1 MIAVTFALPSESSG
15 LVRLLERVRHQPAL
29 HVIEGSLHDRDV
41 HVLHTGVGEK
51 STRERIGPFLQARTP
66 SLLISSG
73 FAGSLSERLS
83 VGDVFVA
90 QNFSDDAVASD
101 TLSFPR
107 ANLTT
112 ASTVI
117 ESPAERAQFA
127 RATDAD
133 AVDMETVWIAEACRE
148 VGIPFLSLRVISD
161 DLAEPLPAPARVL
174 FDVGRQRTPLLRL
187 AAHITAHPATL
198 PRLIRFAGRI
208 TRARQNL
215 TDALVRICSA

>member
-15 LVRLLERVRHQPAL
+15 FVRLLERVRHRPAQ
-29 HVIEGSLHDRDV
+29 HIIEGSLHGHDV

-51 STRERIGPFLQARTP
+51 STRERIGPFLKARRP

-73 FAGSLSERLS
+73 FAGSLSEKLC

-90 QNFSDDAVASD
+90 QNFSCDAVASD

-107 ANLTT
+107 AKLAT
-112 ASTVI
+112 ASTVL

-127 RATDAD
+127 RARNAD

-148 VGIPFLSLRVISD
+148 VGIPILSLRVISD
-161 DLAEPLPAPARVL
+161 DFAEPLPAPARVL
-174 FDVGRQRTPLLRL
+174 FDVNRQRTPLLRL
-187 AAHITAHPATL
+187 AAHIAAHPAAL

-208 TRARQNL
+208 TRVRQNL
-215 TDALVRICSA
+215 TDALVRICTA